1 VNGQC
6 SPDCQLLDPVEFQKY
21 AQGEYV
27 GRSRLPHVPEYR
39 LRVDDQLDFIYRLTR
54 EETREPYELNV
65 GDEIRV
71 ESFTDKL
78 LDRTLVIQP
87 DGTITLPLLGQ
98 VRAGHHTVADLRSE
112 LEEQFK
118 KYYKVPSIIVTP
130 IKMNTQL
137 DDLRNAI
144 GGRSGFGPQVRPGKV
159 TPEGTVQL
167 PAVGTVPAQGL
178 TLREFKAELD
188 ARYGELI
195 EGVEV
200 TPVLTVR
207 AARYAY
213 VLGEVKLPGRY
224 TLEAPTTVM
233 QAVAL
238 AGSWNFGAN
247 LHQVIIFRRA
257 DDWRLIA
264 TMLDLRQAFLGRKSC
279 PAAEI
284 WVSDSDLII
293 LPKSHIQLT
302 DNWIEL
308 LFTKGLYGMFPVSG
322 SISYTNL
329 TALSTAS

>member
-1 VNGQC
+1 M
-6 SPDCQLLDPVEFQKY
+6 
-21 AQGEYV
+21 
-27 GRSRLPHVPEYR
+27 
-39 LRVDDQLDFIYRLTR
+39 
-54 EETREPYELNV
+54 
-65 GDEIRV
+65 RV
-71 ESFTDKL
+71 ESFTDKN
-78 LDRTLVIQP
+78 LDRTLLIQP

-98 VRAGHHTVADLRSE
+98 VRAAHHTVATLRDE
-112 LEEQFK
+112 LENRFQ
-118 KYYKVPSIIVTP
+118 KYYKSPSIIVTP
-130 IKMNTQL
+130 LKMNTQL

-178 TLREFKAELD
+178 SLREFKSELD
-188 ARYGELI
+188 IRYNALI

-200 TPVLTVR
+200 TPVLTTR
-207 AARYAY
+207 AARYVY

-247 LHQVIIFRRA
+247 LNQVIIFRRA

-264 TMLDLRQAFLGRKSC
+264 TMLDLRAAFLGRQGC

-308 LFTKGLYGMFPVSG
+308 IFTKGLYGIIPFSG
-322 SISYTNL
+322 SVSFTNL
-329 TALSTAS
+329 SYLSSGT